1 MYIYIPYMLHE
12 FVCLFP
18 STQIKQK
25 VVGPRGST
33 KATLLNEVNVGS
45 TITYLL
51 I

>member
-1 MYIYIPYMLHE
+1 MLLE
-12 FVCLFP
+12 FVCLSP
-18 STQIKQK
+18 STQLKQK
-25 VVGPRGST
+25 LVGPHGST